1 MLPERRQERHMNSSK
16 WQSVRDATRQG
27 ASHGDDLDCE
37 LIWATAAGDE
47 AAFEALHSRYSRR
60 VESFTLRI
68 TRRRDLAE
76 EVAHETL
83 TAVWRSAARFR
94 SASRVSTWIFGI
106 AHILSM
112 KALRKS
118 HRAVLDKTKIE
129 FEESHDPWLHSE
141 VREWLDAAL
150 ALLPEEQRAP
160 LERCYRWGQSCQEIA
175 DGLDCSINTVKTRM
189 FYGRRKLRQLLP
201 ELAGRERMA

>member
-47 AAFEALHSRYSRR
+47 AAFEALHSRYSHR

-68 TRRRDLAE
+68 TRRHDLAE

-106 AHILSM
+106 ARILSL

-118 HRAVLDKTKIE
+118 HRAVLNMTNNE

>member
-47 AAFEALHSRYSRR
+47 AAFEALHSRYSHR

-68 TRRRDLAE
+68 TRRHDLAE

-106 AHILSM
+106 AHILSL

-118 HRAVLDKTKIE
+118 HRAVLNMTNNE
-129 FEESHDPWLHSE
+129 FEESHDPWSHSE

-150 ALLPEEQRAP
+150 ALLPEEQRNA

-201 ELAGRERMA
+201 ELAGRGRVA

>member
-1 MLPERRQERHMNSSK
+1 MNSSK
-16 WQSVRDATRQG
+16 WQSVLNATRQC
-27 ASHGDDLDCE
+27 AAHGDDLDCE

-47 AAFEALHSRYSRR
+47 SAFEALHSRYSRR

-83 TAVWRSAARFR
+83 TAVWQSAARFR
-94 SASRVSTWIFGI
+94 RASRVSTWIFGI
-106 AHILSM
+106 AHILSL

-118 HRAVLDKTKIE
+118 NRAILDMTTVE

-150 ALLPEEQRAP
+150 ALLPEEQRTP
-160 LERCYRWGQSCQEIA
+160 LERCYRWGQTCQEIA
-175 DGLDCSINTVKTRM
+175 DGLACPINTVKTRM
-189 FYGRRKLRQLLP
+189 FHGRRKLRRLLP
-201 ELAGRERMA
+201 ELAERRRMA